1 MAVLQMCFISQLF
14 VWMAEEQYVL
24 QWVCFIFTVIIGVL
38 WCVENAIM
46 LIAFGTWNIVA
57 GVLGFTYMMIYV
69 DDLFWY
75 GDYKCLRFSE
85 QVLILQVFILLTTIV
100 LIIYPSLEF
109 DADLHMLLD
118 LRMYAIEQRMLAVK
132 DYPGQQFLS
141 RDAAATIVAR
151 AVRLVGTDSYD
162 DVIDENS
169 GPVQFRHDKRL
180 LLPSYNYNSK
190 EQGLAYFDSL
200 HTKTFLVRG
209 ESRWPPAVTIDFD
222 QLAKILEEKVLPG
235 SHHLHL
241 DPETRVEVAQSI
253 HDFMSRE

>member
-1 MAVLQMCFISQLF
+1 MYTA
-14 VWMAEEQYVL
+14 
-24 QWVCFIFTVIIGVL
+24 
-38 WCVENAIM
+38 
-46 LIAFGTWNIVA
+46 AFNDKVNK
-57 GVLGFTYMMIYV
+57 L
-69 DDLFWY
+69 
-75 GDYKCLRFSE
+75 
-85 QVLILQVFILLTTIV
+85 VLIDGFGPLVQ
-100 LIIYPSLEF
+100 SS
-109 DADLHMLLD
+109 DAVAQS
-118 LRMYAIEQRMLAVK
+118 LRMAIDAELKFKSKSKPVKVYNTLKDAVEQRMLAVK

-209 ESRWPPAVTIDFD
+209 GKD
-222 QLAKILEEKVLPG
+222 Q
-235 SHHLHL
+235 
-241 DPETRVEVAQSI
+241 QS
-253 HDFMSRE
+253 S